1 MSTKKDLTEE
11 KNQLM
16 DEMLDYLSSW
26 DESVEEALQIVEK
39 NRLFIESM
47 QNLDKLLT
55 NEELKRYNQAHQEKW
70 EELIKKQKELRTAI
84 FSRKDILE
92 KQLVQMGRKD
102 KIVSNYIRL
111 QKESVF
117 IEKDY

>member
-1 MSTKKDLTEE
+1 MEE
-11 KNQLM
+11 KNRLM

-47 QNLDKLLT
+47 KNLDKLLT
-55 NEELKRYNQAHQEKW
+55 DEELKRYNQTHQEKW
-70 EELIKKQKELRTAI
+70 EEIIEKQKELRTVI

-92 KQLVQMGRKD
+92 KKLVQMGKKD
-102 KIVSNYIRL
+102 KIVSNYISL
-111 QKESVF
+111 QKDTAF